1 MVCPGRLAGVTDAPR
16 GLLAIFA
23 HPDDESFSIGG
34 TMALAAEGGARV
46 RVVCATNG
54 EEGGEGS
61 DGDHAMDPE
70 IRLSELRAACAALGI
85 EAPVFLGY
93 RDSGMEG
100 WGPKPGSLALADP
113 EEAIERI
120 VAEIRRFR
128 PSLIIT
134 FDPGGIYGHPDHV
147 AISLLAST
155 AFRRAASEP
164 GGPLALY
171 HCAIQRS
178 YLPEMGRLMEEAA
191 RLGGAP
197 AREPTADDLAQQR
210 KFVELARPDE
220 DFTTHVDVR
229 SVVSR
234 KVAALAAHASQT
246 RGMGVEGGSP
256 EMVDRMLGEE
266 WFIRVE
272 PRPVPGEP
280 LETMVGPI

>member
-1 MVCPGRLAGVTDAPR
+1 LTVDLTTPH
-16 GLLAIFA
+16 GLMAIFA

-34 TMALAAEGGARV
+34 TMALAAEHGARV

-54 EEGGEGS
+54 DEGGEGA

-93 RDSGMEG
+93 RDSGMAG
-100 WGPKPGSLALADP
+100 WGPKPGSLVLADP
-113 EEAIERI
+113 EEVIGRL
-120 VAEIRRFR
+120 VAEIRRFS
-128 PSLIIT
+128 PSVVVT

-147 AISLLAST
+147 AISSLAST
-155 AFRRAASEP
+155 AFRVAAAQA

-171 HCAIQRS
+171 HHAIQRS
-178 YLPEMGRLMEEAA
+178 FLPEMGRLMAETA
-191 RLGGAP
+191 RLSGAP

-210 KFVELARPDE
+210 KFGELARPDE

-229 SVVSR
+229 SVVGR

-246 RGMGVEGGSP
+246 RGMGVNDGPP
-256 EMVDRMLGEE
+256 EMVEQMLGDE
-266 WFIRVE
+266 WFIRVT
-272 PRPVPGEP
+272 PQPAPGEAT
-280 LETMVGPI
+280 ETMVGPI